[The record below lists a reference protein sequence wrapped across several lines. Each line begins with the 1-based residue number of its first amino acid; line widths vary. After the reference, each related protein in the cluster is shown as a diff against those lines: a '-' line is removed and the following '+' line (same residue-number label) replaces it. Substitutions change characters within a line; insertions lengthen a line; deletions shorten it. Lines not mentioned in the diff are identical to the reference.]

1 MDLGK
6 YYFISFFLII
16 KKNQSLFNQKNKKIL
31 ENYTL

>member
-6 YYFISFFLII
+6 YYFISFFLIT